1 MIDWKVFPDRESR
14 PEARIIVRD
23 AEGETWYLSCQDWA
37 LYTSRKFE
45 RVFPAG
51 LGLRALAMDFARR
64 FEFPGDAEG
73 EEDVRVMAT
82 IEDRD
87 SGEKHRFAFG
97 NQPEHWF
104 EWTVP
109 AGRKREGIT
118 P

>member
-14 PEARIIVRD
+14 PEARIIVR
-23 AEGETWYLSCQDWA
+23 
-37 LYTSRKFE
+37 
-45 RVFPAG
+45 
-51 LGLRALAMDFARR
+51 
-64 FEFPGDAEG
+64 DAEG